1 MINKIISKAN
11 ARVCLFGDHQDYLNL
26 PIIATT
32 INRNI
37 EVSAKNNHSRY
48 LKIFK
53 KDLGEYDQI
62 NIDSDIDKNETDL
75 LKIALRVLKD
85 YSCFPDKGLSLI
97 HI

>member
-1 MINKIISKAN
+1 MINKIISKAP

-48 LKIFK
+48 LNIFK
-53 KDLGEYDQI
+53 KDIGEYVQI
-62 NIDSDIDKNETDL
+62 NIDIDIDLNETEFL
-75 LKIALRVLKD
+75 
-85 YSCFPDKGLSLI
+85 
-97 HI
+97 